1 MRRNQGFMITE
12 TLGNELCEGKLY
24 NPPNRYSLFR
34 NLLIACLFVL
44 HEIETH
50 PPTHILSLATE
61 IGTLQR

>member
-1 MRRNQGFMITE
+1 MRRNQGFVITE

-24 NPPNRYSLFR
+24 NPPHRYSLFR

-50 PPTHILSLATE
+50 GFYDRTRYSDIL
-61 IGTLQR
+61 

>member
-1 MRRNQGFMITE
+1 MITE

-24 NPPNRYSLFR
+24 NPPHRYSLFR